1 MPPICKGGDN
11 VPFVLSLRDMANSKK
26 VKGIYVKGDYY
37 ISGENMLIFKGETF
51 PHNITCRELY
61 TQIIQHGLVH
71 AVKEMKGEFFILFYD
86 SNLDKIYIAND
97 KLGRDPLFYFYD
109 GANFIVSD
117 DFWEVVNIIEPTASD
132 IDVQNVK
139 EFIIFHNPLFCKT
152 IIRNLN
158 FFPPASISEFS
169 LVSKKFEL
177 RQYWDSRFKED
188 GALSI
193 EDAIETTD
201 RILDLAMQQIK
212 DKNDLN
218 ATYGVGLSGG
228 LDSRLIPYYALKH
241 NMHLIS
247 FIIGERKPR
256 KFMLSNDHKCAREVA
271 KYYGLDHHEVE
282 YDSEEFENKRFYDVR
297 YNPMSPSQFFKTVR
311 ENLPDFDI
319 YLNCT
324 YGILIGLDMPSNI
337 ENLSKE
343 ELLDTIVS
351 RYSHMNTIQPHGK
364 LKLAL
369 KLIFGYNIH
378 PTNEQSIDGIMSKE
392 EFTISANKIRQFI
405 EDNSDKSN
413 ISILYKYFI
422 NHLGAHTKYGA
433 YESLQGWKKS
443 YTYYPHLLDEMLT
456 WNKDLLRNR
465 RVLKSLLIKK
475 FPKLA
480 KIKAQNYNVAVFY
493 QNQNKRSNILR
504 KKFALLEYILRGP
517 GVIRDSKWTKE
528 KKYIKHTLNILSNDT
543 KIFKS
548 IFDIKKV
555 IEIRVQSPSIYENLI
570 KLKLIIDL
578 IETKNYKK
586 FFALR
591 STKPS

>member
-1 MPPICKGGDN
+1 MS
-11 VPFVLSLRDMANSKK
+11 FVVSLRDMPNSKK
-26 VKGIYVKGDYY
+26 VKGICVKGDYY
-37 ISGENMLIFKGETF
+37 LSGKNVLIFKGETF
-51 PHNITCRELY
+51 PHNTTCRELY
-61 TQIIQHGLVH
+61 EQITQHGLVGT
-71 AVKEMKGEFFILFYD
+71 AKKAKGEFFIIFYD
-86 SNLDKIYIAND
+86 SNLDKIYIISD
-97 KLGRDPLFYFYD
+97 KLGREPLFYFYD
-109 GANFIVSD
+109 GTDFIISD
-117 DFWEVVNIIEPTASD
+117 DFWEIVNIIEPSASD
-132 IDVQNVK
+132 IDVQSAK
-139 EFIIFHNPLFCKT
+139 EFIIFFNPLSYKT

-158 FFPPASISEFS
+158 FFPPASIGEFS

-177 RQYWDSRFKED
+177 RQYWDFRFKED
-188 GALSI
+188 SALSI
-193 EDAIETTD
+193 EDAIERTD

-256 KFMLSNDHKCAREVA
+256 KFMLSNDHKRAREVT

-282 YDSEEFENKRFYDVR
+282 YDSEGFENKRFYDIR
-297 YNPMSPSQFFKTVR
+297 YNPMSSSQFFKTVR

-324 YGILIGLDMPSNI
+324 YGILIGLNMPSNI

-343 ELLDTIVS
+343 ELLDTIIS
-351 RYSHMNTIQPHGK
+351 LYSENTIQPHRT

-378 PTNEQSIDGIMSKE
+378 PTNEQSIDGIISKE

-413 ISILYKYFI
+413 ISILYKYNI
-422 NHLGAHTKYGA
+422 NHRGAHTKYGA

-465 RVLKSLLIKK
+465 HVLKSLLIKR

-493 QNQNKRSNILR
+493 QNQNKRFNILR
-504 KKFALLEYILRGP
+504 KRFALLEYILRGP
-517 GVIRDSKWTKE
+517 GVMRDSKWTKE
-528 KKYIKHTLNILSNDT
+528 KKYIKHTLNILSNET

-586 FFALR
+586 FFA
-591 STKPS
+591 SAQH